1 MQDSFFFIPTAIRI
15 ANKHPNITIYGK
27 ENIDNYTCIP
37 LKNVAGENNR
47 FLIARV
53 RESER
58 ERERAREERG
68 REIRLRINHIQ
79 TRFLLFCVNIEAITS
94 EGVKEDKR
102 QHKYDASQK

>member
-1 MQDSFFFIPTAIRI
+1 MIWI
-15 ANKHPNITIYGK
+15 ANKHPTITIYEK

-58 ERERAREERG
+58 EREREGGRG
-68 REIRLRINHIQ
+68 RREGERDALGLNIFKHI
-79 TRFLLFCVNIEAITS
+79 FVLFCVNTEAIAG
-94 EGVKEDKR
+94 EGEKEDKR